1 MDGASAWQR
10 LVHITLPSLK
20 GLFILLLI
28 LRLGSSLSVGFEQ
41 IILQQGPVGIQ
52 ASEVIDTWVYNN
64 GIIGG
69 NWGISAAAGLV
80 KGADRRPLGDR
91 GQQAGPRLR
100 RARSVREMTTL
111 ENSTIGDD
119 TVVER
124 RRERKRPP
132 WMEKPHPV
140 TQVVKSIALAIC
152 VALVIIPFWSVIA
165 TSIADQET
173 INASGGGMV
182 MWPTGVT
189 FSAYEAV
196 LSGGVVTRAVII
208 SIGITVIGTLL
219 SLAATAGL
227 AYWLSRPN
235 ALGAKPVLM
244 LLLGAVLFS
253 PGLIP
258 TYLVVKQF
266 NLIDSLWSLVL
277 PVLVNA
283 FNVIVMR
290 AFFQELPQELFESAA
305 IDGAGSAT
313 ILFKIVLPLSKAVLA
328 VIGLF
333 YAVAY
338 WNAFFNALLFIQS
351 SDKWPMALVLRTYV
365 VNQTTIGGDQVSAEV
380 LPPQLSLQMAILV
393 IAIVPILV
401 LYPFLQRH
409 FAKGVMIGAVKG

>member
-1 MDGASAWQR
+1 
-10 LVHITLPSLK
+10 
-20 GLFILLLI
+20 
-28 LRLGSSLSVGFEQ
+28 
-41 IILQQGPVGIQ
+41 
-52 ASEVIDTWVYNN
+52 
-64 GIIGG
+64 
-69 NWGISAAAGLV
+69 
-80 KGADRRPLGDR
+80 
-91 GQQAGPRLR
+91 
-100 RARSVREMTTL
+100 MTTL

-119 TVVER
+119 TVDER
-124 RRERKRPP
+124 RRDRKRPP

-140 TQVVKSIALAIC
+140 TQVVKAIALAIC

-189 FSAYEAV
+189 FSAYDAV

-266 NLIDSLWSLVL
+266 NLIDSLWSLIL

>member
-1 MDGASAWQR
+1 MS
-10 LVHITLPSLK
+10 
-20 GLFILLLI
+20 
-28 LRLGSSLSVGFEQ
+28 
-41 IILQQGPVGIQ
+41 
-52 ASEVIDTWVYNN
+52 
-64 GIIGG
+64 
-69 NWGISAAAGLV
+69 
-80 KGADRRPLGDR
+80 
-91 GQQAGPRLR
+91 
-100 RARSVREMTTL
+100 TL

-124 RRERKRPP
+124 RREGKRPP
-132 WMEKPHPV
+132 WMERPNPV
-140 TQVVKSIALAIC
+140 TQVVKFVALAIA
-152 VALVIIPFWSVIA
+152 VVLVIIPFWSVIA

-182 MWPTGVT
+182 MWPTGVS
-189 FSAYEAV
+189 FASYQAV
-196 LSGGVVTRAVII
+196 LSGGVVTRAVAI
-208 SIGITVIGTLL
+208 SIGITVVGTLL

-235 ALGAKPVLM
+235 AIGAKPVLM
-244 LLLGAVLFS
+244 LVLGAVLFS

-266 NLIDSLWSLVL
+266 SLIDSLWSLIL

-328 VIGLF
+328 VVGLF

-338 WNAFFNALLFIQS
+338 WNAFFNALLFIQT